1 MTRSPGGEG
10 STVRPEPVPQPLPAT
25 KASIAAGAINAD
37 LSPTNGTARR
47 ENPAVAKCRCCGGD
61 DLTVFLS
68 LGDLPLSDGFVAAS
82 QLAKEDARYPLDVA
96 FCGDCALVQIL
107 ETVPPEVLFG
117 EDYPYFSS
125 FTDALLRHSESN
137 VTARIAD
144 RHLGPESL
152 VVELASNDGYLLQ
165 YYKARGIPVLGID
178 PAPGPVAAA
187 HEKGIETRLAF
198 FDLQLARQLAQMEH
212 KRADVIHANNVL
224 AHVAD
229 TNGFVAGI
237 AALLKDDGVAVIEAP
252 YVRNLIDHGEF
263 DTIYHE
269 HLCYFSVTALDH
281 LFRRHGLFLN
291 SVEELSIHGGS
302 LRLFVE
308 KREEPGLAVKQ
319 LLAAERKLGV
329 DTLAYYKD
337 FSARVGSIRDELRA
351 MLSDLKRR
359 GARIAGYGAA
369 AKGTIMLN
377 YVGIGPATL
386 DFVADRNTYKQ
397 GRYIP
402 GVRLPIV
409 APERILET
417 QPDYVLILPW
427 NFKDEI
433 MEQQAEYRRR
443 GGRFIVPVP
452 HPQIL

>member
-1 MTRSPGGEG
+1 VQPEANG
-10 STVRPEPVPQPLPAT
+10 RP
-25 KASIAAGAINAD
+25 SIAGR
-37 LSPTNGTARR
+37 LGSPSDVAAETHTERR
-47 ENPAVAKCRCCGGD
+47 AQPALATCRACGGD

-68 LGDLPLSDGFVAAS
+68 LGDLPLSDGFVAE
-82 QLAKEDARYPLDVA
+82 QHLGRDDLRYPLDVA

-117 EDYPYFSS
+117 DDYPYFSS
-125 FTDALLRHSESN
+125 FTDALLRHSEAN
-137 VTARIAD
+137 VVARIND
-144 RHLGPESL
+144 RNLSSRSL

-165 YYKARGIPVLGID
+165 YYKQRGIPVLGID

-187 HEKGIETRLAF
+187 HAKGIETELAF
-198 FDLQLARQLAQMEH
+198 FGIDLARRLALKENR
-212 KRADVIHANNVL
+212 RADVIHANNVL

-229 TNGFVAGI
+229 TNGFVEGI
-237 AALLKDDGVAVIEAP
+237 ATLLKDDGVAVIEAP

-269 HLCYFSVTALDH
+269 HLCYFSVTALDY

-291 SVEELSIHGGS
+291 HVEPLQIHGGS

-308 KREEPGLAVKQ
+308 KREKRAQSVVRFLEEEQ
-319 LLAAERKLGV
+319 DLGI
-329 DTLAYYKD
+329 DKLAYYQH
-337 FSARVGSIRDELRA
+337 FSRRVNGIRDELRT
-351 MLSDLKRR
+351 LLGGLKKN
-359 GARIAGYGAA
+359 GARIVGYGAA

-377 YVGIGPATL
+377 YVGIGPETL
-386 DFVADRNTYKQ
+386 DFVADRNTHKQ
-397 GRYIP
+397 GRYVP

-409 APERILET
+409 APERILES

-427 NFKDEI
+427 NFRDEI

-452 HPQIL
+452 HPEIL

>member
-1 MTRSPGGEG
+1 VQPESLSQTNAGTGAAISAGALKAERSPAE
-10 STVRPEPVPQPLPAT
+10 TA
-25 KASIAAGAINAD
+25 
-37 LSPTNGTARR
+37 ARR
-47 ENPAVAKCRCCGGD
+47 PRTAAAKCRCCGGG

-68 LGDLPLSDGFVAAS
+68 LGDLPLSDGFITEQ
-82 QLAKEDARYPLDVA
+82 QLAREDARYPLDVA
-96 FCGDCALVQIL
+96 FCADCALVQIL

-125 FTDALLRHSESN
+125 FTDALLRHSEAN
-137 VTARIAD
+137 VVARIAD
-144 RHLGPESL
+144 RNLSSRSL

-165 YYKARGIPVLGID
+165 FYKARGIPVLGID

-187 HEKGIETRLAF
+187 HAKGIETLLAF
-198 FDLQLARQLAQMEH
+198 FGEGIARRLASTENR
-212 KRADVIHANNVL
+212 RADVIHANNVL

-237 AALLKDDGVAVIEAP
+237 ATLLKDDGLAVIEVP
-252 YVRNLIDHGEF
+252 YVRSLVDHGEF

-269 HLCYFSVTALDH
+269 HLCYFSVTALDF

-291 SVEELSIHGGS
+291 HVEPLEIHGGS

-308 KREEPGLAVKQ
+308 KRDKRAESVHGFLQEERQ
-319 LLAAERKLGV
+319 LGMDKLSW
-329 DTLAYYKD
+329 YES
-337 FSARVGSIRDELRA
+337 FSARVNAIRDGLRELLAGLRQQG
-351 MLSDLKRR
+351 S
-359 GARIAGYGAA
+359 RIAGYGAA

-377 YVGIGPATL
+377 YAGIGPDTL
-386 DFVADRNTYKQ
+386 DFVADRNTHKQ

-409 APERILET
+409 APERILEA

-443 GGRFIVPVP
+443 GGKFIVPVP
-452 HPQIL
+452 QPRIL